1 MSKNIEKLKSQYS
14 KYIYPKPC
22 ENIEKEYI
30 KVNRYQECDPNYHWH
45 KLWPEKKYERKKLNI
60 LVAGCGSDQAAI
72 LAKCNPIHNFTGIDI
87 SAASLAHQKKLIKKH
102 KIKNL
107 TLICDDFRNVKISEK
122 FNYIISTGVIH
133 HLDDPGSALNFF
145 EKNLTDDGVLYL
157 MVYGD
162 QQTEGIKG
170 LKNIFKKLEFEQN
183 SSSIRSIKLLKEKL
197 KKNHPAVI
205 FSEYFKDID
214 EDAGI
219 VDTFLHPKE
228 KFYSIKELIFS
239 LGENNFIIKNFVNG
253 RVAALGKYF
262 VDNEDIEKKIKNF
275 TIEEQLEISQILN
288 WNDRKIDIICTKKD
302 NIKYSKVYTK
312 LELDNL
318 YICRFQSI
326 DYQINSQNI
335 KVVDNKNDTAFEF
348 NFLNTKINW
357 NEILLG
363 KKNLKQLTSNFSAIE
378 KKNLYKRI
386 SFMIENYVLDFSFHE
401 IENYEKYYAK

>member
-1 MSKNIEKLKSQYS
+1 MSNNIKKLETQYN

-22 ENIEKEYI
+22 ENIEEEYI
-30 KVNRYQECDPNYHWH
+30 KDNRYQECDPNYHWH

-87 SAASLAHQKKLIKKH
+87 SAASLEHQKKLIKKH

-107 TLICDDFRNVKISEK
+107 TLICDDFRNVKLSEK

-170 LKNIFKKLEFEQN
+170 LKSIFKKLEFEQN
-183 SSSIRSIKLLKEKL
+183 SSSIRSIKLLTEKL
-197 KKNHPAVI
+197 KKDHPAII
-205 FSEYFKDID
+205 FSKYFKDIN
-214 EDAGI
+214 EDTGI

-239 LGENNFIIKNFVNG
+239 IGENNLIIKNFVNG
-253 RVAALGKYF
+253 RVAALSKYF
-262 VDNEDIEKKIKNF
+262 IDNEDIEKKIRNF

-288 WNDRKIDIICTKKD
+288 WNDRKIDIICTKKK
-302 NIKYSKVYTK
+302 NIKYSKVYTQ
-312 LELDNL
+312 LELDSL
-318 YICRFQSI
+318 YICRFQSV
-326 DYQINSQNI
+326 DYLINSQNI
-335 KVVDNKNDTAFEF
+335 KVVDNKNESFFEF
-348 NFLNTKINW
+348 NFLNAKINW

-363 KKNLKQLTSNFSAIE
+363 KKNLKQLTSNFSATE

-401 IENYEKYYAK
+401 IENYKRYYAK

>member
-1 MSKNIEKLKSQYS
+1 MSNNIKKLETQYN

-183 SSSIRSIKLLKEKL
+183 SSSIKSIKLLKEKL
-197 KKNHPAVI
+197 KKDHPATI
-205 FSEYFKDID
+205 FSKYFKDIN
-214 EDAGI
+214 EDTGI
-219 VDTFLHPKE
+219 IDTFLHSKE

-239 LGENNFIIKNFVNG
+239 LGENNLIIKNFVNG
-253 RVAALGKYF
+253 RVAALSKYF
-262 VDNEDIEKKIKNF
+262 IDNEDIEKKIRNLP
-275 TIEEQLEISQILN
+275 IEEQLEISQILN
-288 WNDRKIDIICTKKD
+288 WNDRKIDIICTKKN

-378 KKNLYKRI
+378 KKNFYKKI

>member
-1 MSKNIEKLKSQYS
+1 VSKNIEKLKSQYS

-262 VDNEDIEKKIKNF
+262 VDNEDIEKKIRNF

>member
-1 MSKNIEKLKSQYS
+1 M
-14 KYIYPKPC
+14 
-22 ENIEKEYI
+22 
-30 KVNRYQECDPNYHWH
+30 
-45 KLWPEKKYERKKLNI
+45 
-60 LVAGCGSDQAAI
+60 
-72 LAKCNPIHNFTGIDI
+72 
-87 SAASLAHQKKLIKKH
+87 
-102 KIKNL
+102 
-107 TLICDDFRNVKISEK
+107 ICDDFRNVKISEK

-262 VDNEDIEKKIKNF
+262 VDNEDIEKKIRNF

>member
-1 MSKNIEKLKSQYS
+1 MSKNIEKLKSQYN

-262 VDNEDIEKKIKNF
+262 VDNEDIEKKVKNF

>member
-87 SAASLAHQKKLIKKH
+87 SAASLTHQKKLIKKH

-170 LKNIFKKLEFEQN
+170 LKNIFKKFEFEQN

-214 EDAGI
+214 EDAAI

-262 VDNEDIEKKIKNF
+262 VDNEDIEKKIRNF

>member
-401 IENYEKYYAK
+401 IENYQKYYAK

>member
-1 MSKNIEKLKSQYS
+1 MSNNIKKLKSHYD

-22 ENIEKEYI
+22 ENIEEKYI
-30 KVNRYQECDPNYHWH
+30 KYNRYQECDPNYHWH

-72 LAKCNPIHNFTGIDI
+72 LAKCNPIHNFIGIDI
-87 SAASLAHQKKLIKKH
+87 STVSLAHQKKLIKKH

-145 EKNLTDDGVLYL
+145 EKNLTDDGVIYL

-183 SSSIRSIKLLKEKL
+183 SSSIKSIKLLIEKL
-197 KKNHPAVI
+197 KKDHPATI
-205 FSEYFKDID
+205 FSKYFKDIN
-214 EDAGI
+214 EDTGI
-219 VDTFLHPKE
+219 IDTFLHPKE
-228 KFYSIKELIFS
+228 KFYSIKELIFL
-239 LGENNFIIKNFVNG
+239 LGENNLIIKNFVNG
-253 RVAALGKYF
+253 RVAALSKYF
-262 VDNEDIEKKIKNF
+262 IDNEDIEKKIRNF

-302 NIKYSKVYTK
+302 NIKYSKVYTQF
-312 LELDNL
+312 ELDSL

-335 KVVDNKNDTAFEF
+335 KVVDNKNETLFEF

-378 KKNLYKRI
+378 KKNFYKKI

>member
-1 MSKNIEKLKSQYS
+1 VSNNIKKLKSHYD

-22 ENIEKEYI
+22 ENIEEKYI
-30 KVNRYQECDPNYHWH
+30 KDNRYLECDPNYHWH
-45 KLWPEKKYERKKLNI
+45 KLWPEKKYEREKLNI

-72 LAKCNPIHNFTGIDI
+72 LAKCNPIHNFIGIDI
-87 SAASLAHQKKLIKKH
+87 STASLAHQKKLIKKH

-183 SSSIRSIKLLKEKL
+183 SSSIKSIKLLIEKL
-197 KKNHPAVI
+197 KKDHPATI
-205 FSEYFKDID
+205 FSKYFKDIN
-214 EDAGI
+214 EDTGI
-219 VDTFLHPKE
+219 IDTFLHTKE

-239 LGENNFIIKNFVNG
+239 LCENNLIIKNFVNG
-253 RVAALGKYF
+253 CVAALSKHF
-262 VDNEDIEKKIKNF
+262 VDNEDIEKKIRNLP
-275 TIEEQLEISQILN
+275 IEEQLEISQILN
-288 WNDRKIDIICTKKD
+288 WKDRKIDIICTKKD
-302 NIKYSKVYTK
+302 NIKYSKVYTQF
-312 LELDNL
+312 ELDSL
-318 YICRFQSI
+318 YICRFQFI

-335 KVVDNKNDTAFEF
+335 KVVDNKNETFFEL

-363 KKNLKQLTSNFSAIE
+363 KKNLKQLTNNFSAIE
-378 KKNLYKRI
+378 KKNFYKRI

>member
-197 KKNHPAVI
+197 KRNHPAVI

-262 VDNEDIEKKIKNF
+262 VDNEDIEKKIRNF

-326 DYQINSQNI
+326 DYQINYQNI